1 MQANDVD
8 AFVDQGDGNGSSEQQ
23 SIKEKKKKNRVYTG
37 LTNRKINR
45 ID

>member
-23 SIKEKKKKNRVYTG
+23 SIKEKKKEQSVYWFDKQE
-37 LTNRKINR
+37 NQQ
-45 ID
+45 D